1 MIANPQMAV
10 LGRPGR
16 GKGALAKRLVAGA
29 MRSWPLVV
37 IDPHDGYD
45 VALDE
50 LAGCQPLDLSRHV
63 DRAIDPLTF
72 DHARSSSSRV
82 TAGEW

>member
-1 MIANPQMAV
+1 MIPNPQMRV

-16 GKGALAKRLVAGA
+16 GKGALAKRLVVGA

-37 IDPHDGYD
+37 VDTRDGYG
-45 VALDE
+45 VLLDE
-50 LAGCQPLDLSRHV
+50 LAGCDPLDLARRV
-63 DRAIDPLTF
+63 DRAVDRLTF
-72 DHARSSSSRV
+72 DHARSSSPRV

>member
-1 MIANPQMAV
+1 MIPNPQMAV

-37 IDPHDGYD
+37 IDPHNGYD
-45 VALDE
+45 VLLDE
-50 LAGCQPLDLSRHV
+50 LAGCEPLDLSRHG
-63 DRAIDPLTF
+63 DRAIAPLTF
-72 DHARSSSSRV
+72 EHARSSSPRV